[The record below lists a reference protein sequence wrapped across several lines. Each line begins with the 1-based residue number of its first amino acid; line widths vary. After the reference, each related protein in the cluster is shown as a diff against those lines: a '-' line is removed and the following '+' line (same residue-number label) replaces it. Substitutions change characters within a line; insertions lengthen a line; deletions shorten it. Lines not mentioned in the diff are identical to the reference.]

1 MSEKRCFVV
10 MGFGIKTDLATGRK
24 LNLDKSYLAL
34 IKPVVESKGIICL
47 RADEIKH
54 SGAIDVPMYQQ
65 LLTAD
70 LVVADL
76 STANVNAFYELGI
89 RHALR
94 PRTTIIMSEEQMSY
108 PFDVNH
114 IAINKYTHLGD
125 SIDYFEVLRFQK
137 VLGDTIDSVLNDN
150 QPDSPV
156 YTFLDGLVPPGLRDN
171 AENVAKQVG
180 DALSKA
186 PKQGSADN
194 QTLSI
199 IINQAEEALKNKQF
213 AVAKGLFDSALL
225 IAGSN
230 TEQHMAANNTY
241 IIHRLAYSTYKAE
254 LPDPVSASEEA
265 MRLLE
270 QLDLQH
276 TNDAETVTLA
286 GRVEKKLYRFG
297 QGEQHLSNAI
307 LYFERACYLLNNRYN
322 NIVLAFLLNLRVDTS
337 IFTTKLEKIAD
348 MVVANRIRR
357 QVLQLCDVDLKKID
371 VRKQQAAIQTVDNN
385 TSQLAITQQADDNEQ
400 LFWIFVNKA
409 ESYFGLGQMDEYE
422 QARTQATS
430 VPHEGWMMKVFDE
443 ETRKLKDIFDKYG
456 TLLTG

>member
-1 MSEKRCFVV
+1 MSDKRCFVV

-54 SGAIDVPMYQQ
+54 SGTIDVPMYQQ

-94 PRTTIIMSEEQMSY
+94 PRTTIIMSEEQMNY

-114 IAINKYTHLGD
+114 ITINKYTHLGD

-137 VLGDTIDSVLNDN
+137 VLGDTIDSVLNDD

-171 AENVAKQVG
+171 AEDVAKQVG
-180 DALSKA
+180 DALSQA
-186 PKQGSADN
+186 PQQAAPDN

-199 IINQAEEALKNKQF
+199 IINQAEEALKKKQF

-230 TEQHMAANNTY
+230 AEQHLAANNTY
-241 IIHRLAYSTYKAE
+241 IIQRLAYATYKAE
-254 LPDPVSASEEA
+254 LPDPLTALGDA
-265 MRLLE
+265 MQLLE
-270 QLDLQH
+270 RLDLQH

-286 GRVEKKLYRFG
+286 GRIEKKLYNYG

-307 LYFERACYLLNNRYN
+307 LYYERACYLLYNRYN
-322 NIVLAFLLNLRVDTS
+322 NINLAYLLNLRVDTS

-357 QVLQLCDVDLKKID
+357 EVLLLCDADLKKLD
-371 VRKQQAAIQTVDNN
+371 ARKQQAAAQSAGSN
-385 TSQLAITQQADDNEQ
+385 TSQLAINQQADDNEQ
-400 LFWIFVNKA
+400 LFWIMVNKA
-409 ESYFGLGQMDEYE
+409 EAYFGLGQMDEYQ
-422 QARTQATS
+422 QALSQVAS
-430 VPHEGWMMKVFDE
+430 VPHEDWMMSSFNKE
-443 ETRKLKDIFDKYG
+443 IKKLKELLDKYSA
-456 TLLTG
+456 LLQE

>member
-1 MSEKRCFVV
+1 MDEKRCFVV

-34 IKPVVESKGIICL
+34 IKPVVEGKNITCL
-47 RADEIKH
+47 RADEIKN
-54 SGAIDVPMYQQ
+54 SGTIDVPMYQQ

-70 LVVADL
+70 LVIADL

-94 PRTTIIMSEEQMSY
+94 PRTTIIMSEEQMGY

-114 IAINKYTHLGD
+114 ITINKYTHLGD

-137 VLGDTIDSVLNDN
+137 LLGDTIDKVLNDN

-156 YTFLDGLVPPGLRDN
+156 YTFLNGLVPPELRDN
-171 AENVAKQVG
+171 AENVAKQVS
-180 DALSKA
+180 DALAQA
-186 PKQGSADN
+186 PMQETADN

-199 IINQAEEALKNKQF
+199 IINQAEEALRKKEF
-213 AVAKGLFDSALL
+213 IIAKGLFNSALL

-230 TEQHMAANNTY
+230 AEQHIAANNSY
-241 IIHRLAYSTYKAE
+241 LIHRLAYTTYKAE
-254 LPDPVSASEEA
+254 QPNEVEAAAEA
-265 MRLLE
+265 MRMLG

-286 GRVEKKLYRFG
+286 GRIEKKLYSLG
-297 QGEQHLSNAI
+297 EDEQHLSSAI

-322 NIVLAFLLNLRVDTS
+322 NINLAFLLNLRVDTDLYTS
-337 IFTTKLEKIAD
+337 KLEKIAD

-357 QVLQLCDVDLKKID
+357 QVLLLCKQDLDKLQL
-371 VRKQQAAIQTVDNN
+371 RKQQAAVQPLDSS
-385 TSQLAITQQADDNEQ
+385 TSQLAMNQQEEENEQ
-400 LFWIFVNKA
+400 LFWILANKA
-409 ESYFGLGQMDEYE
+409 EAYFGLGQIDNYND
-422 QARTQATS
+422 ARTQAS
-430 VPHEGWMMKVFDE
+430 NVPHESWMMDVSDE
-443 ETRKLKDIFDKYG
+443 QITRLKGVMDKYG
-456 TLLTG
+456 ALLNE

>member
-1 MSEKRCFVV
+1 MNEKRCFVV

-24 LNLDKSYLAL
+24 LNLDKSYQAL
-34 IKPVVESKGIICL
+34 IKPVVEGKGITCV
-47 RADEIKH
+47 RADEIKN
-54 SGAIDVPMYQQ
+54 SGTIDVPMYQQ

-114 IAINKYTHLGD
+114 ITINKYTHLGD

-137 VLGDTIDSVLNDN
+137 LLGDTIDSVLNDN

-156 YTFLDGLVPPGLRDN
+156 YTFLDGLVPPGLRDD
-171 AENVAKQVG
+171 AESVARQVG
-180 DALSKA
+180 DALSQA
-186 PKQGSADN
+186 PQQTTPDN

-199 IINQAEEALKNKQF
+199 IINQAEEALKNNRF

-230 TEQHMAANNTY
+230 TEQHIAANNSY
-241 IIHRLAYSTYKAE
+241 IIHRLAYTTYKAE
-254 LPDPVSASEEA
+254 LPNTVTASQDA

-276 TNDAETVTLA
+276 TNDAETVTL
-286 GRVEKKLYRFG
+286 
-297 QGEQHLSNAI
+297 
-307 LYFERACYLLNNRYN
+307 
-322 NIVLAFLLNLRVDTS
+322 
-337 IFTTKLEKIAD
+337 
-348 MVVANRIRR
+348 
-357 QVLQLCDVDLKKID
+357 
-371 VRKQQAAIQTVDNN
+371 
-385 TSQLAITQQADDNEQ
+385 
-400 LFWIFVNKA
+400 
-409 ESYFGLGQMDEYE
+409 
-422 QARTQATS
+422 
-430 VPHEGWMMKVFDE
+430 
-443 ETRKLKDIFDKYG
+443 
-456 TLLTG
+456 